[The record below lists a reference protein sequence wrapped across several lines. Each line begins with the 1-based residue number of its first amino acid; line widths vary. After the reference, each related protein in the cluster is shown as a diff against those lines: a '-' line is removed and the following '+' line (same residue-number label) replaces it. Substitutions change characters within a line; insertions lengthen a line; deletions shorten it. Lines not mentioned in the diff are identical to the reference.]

1 MSQLS
6 LPPQSSRRQVLRAG
20 LFAAAGAL
28 AAAELL
34 DTTVAGASTRR
45 AEATRVSV
53 VGDSLTEG
61 TMPYQAETL
70 SYLGWGS
77 AAIDAYKSRGI
88 ATKMKGDPHTGLS
101 AVDSIRSTSG
111 DSDLWVVALGTN
123 DAGFYPQDKQVTLIR
138 EMVDQIGAEHYV
150 LWVNVYLPGTLKR
163 QRMWNDSLTMVAAE
177 RPNQMFILDW
187 ATLAEENPKWLAGDK
202 IHCSGAGYKN
212 RASVIAQA
220 TKTLVPSTP
229 PVRSLPWAR
238 RQFVKSTHA

>member
-6 LPPQSSRRQVLRAG
+6 LPPQSSRREVLRAG
-20 LFAAAGAL
+20 FFAAAGAIV
-28 AAAELL
+28 AAEVL
-34 DTTVAGASTRR
+34 DTNVAGASTRR
-45 AEATRVSV
+45 VEATRISV

-61 TMPYQAETL
+61 TVPYQVETF

-101 AVDSIRSTSG
+101 AVDAIRSTSG

-123 DAGFYPQDKQVTLIR
+123 DAGFYKQDAQVDLIR
-138 EMVDQIGAEHYV
+138 EMVDQIGGGHYV
-150 LWVNVYLPGTLKR
+150 LWVNVYLPATLKR
-163 QRMWNDSLTMVAAE
+163 QRMWNDSLALVAAE
-177 RPNQMFILDW
+177 RREQMFILDW
-187 ATLAEENPKWLAGDK
+187 ATLAQENPKWLAGDK
-202 IHCSGAGYKN
+202 IHCSAVGYKN

-229 PVRSLPWAR
+229 PVKSASLVR
-238 RQFVKSTHA
+238 RQFVKSMHA

>member
-20 LFAAAGAL
+20 FCAAVGAF

-34 DTTVAGASTRR
+34 NPTVASASTRR
-45 AEATRVSV
+45 VEATRVSV

-70 SYLGWGS
+70 SYLGWGPS
-77 AAIDAYKSRGI
+77 AIDAYKSRGI

-101 AVDSIRSTSG
+101 AVDAIRSTSG

-123 DAGFYPQDKQVTLIR
+123 DAGFYKQDSQVELIR
-138 EMVDQIGAEHYV
+138 EMVDRIGEGHYV
-150 LWVNVYLPGTLKR
+150 LWVNVYLPTTEKR

-177 RPNQMFILDW
+177 LPNQMFILDW

-202 IHCSGAGYKN
+202 IHCSGVGYKN

-220 TKTLVPSTP
+220 TKTLVPSTAP
-229 PVRSLPWAR
+229 IKSAPFIR
-238 RQFVKSTHA
+238 RQFVKSMHA